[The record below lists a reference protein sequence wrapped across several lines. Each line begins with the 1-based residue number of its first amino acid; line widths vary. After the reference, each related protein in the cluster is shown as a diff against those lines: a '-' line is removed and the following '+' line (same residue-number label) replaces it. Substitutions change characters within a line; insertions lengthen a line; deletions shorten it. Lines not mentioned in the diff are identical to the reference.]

1 MPATTSA
8 IFAPRTINRVIAI
21 SLSCYDPSVS
31 VSSLVRRARIDSGL
45 TQAQLA
51 TRLGT
56 TQSAIA
62 RLERRGSNPRID
74 TLDDTLRA
82 TGHRL
87 NLGAAP
93 APAAVDESQIAA
105 RLALTPA
112 ERLAAFSTSHRNLG
126 SLVGK
131 ARRVDPTA

>member
-1 MPATTSA
+1 M
-8 IFAPRTINRVIAI
+8 IWG
-21 SLSCYDPSVS
+21 VS

-51 TRLGT
+51 ARLGT

-87 NLGAAP
+87 NLGAPP

-112 ERLAAFSTSHRNLG
+112 ERLAAFATSHRNLG